1 MCELKEQVKSQYR
14 RMQLMLE
21 EDLSETIQLLDRAY
35 SRYRQE
41 NSQQALRL
49 SERRQEADKLLSS
62 VQMVLD
68 RAEDINFMKVPLART
83 HVTHTDTHK
92 HAK

>member
-21 EDLSETIQLLDRAY
+21 EDLSETMQLLDRAH

-68 RAEDINFMKVPLART
+68 RAEDINFMKVSLART
-83 HVTHTDTHK
+83 HTR
-92 HAK
+92 AK